1 MKKQRL
7 IYALCCP
14 FTDEVH
20 YIGKSTQGMIRPL
33 NHLSNSHS
41 EKIKEWVGNLKEL
54 GYVPIVKVLEY
65 VSLEEDLDGRERYW
79 IQRELNKNSLLL
91 NSCLISPTLVT
102 HNLDELLG
110 DGDGMDMLKIGTF
123 IKEQRKNVNIT
134 QEEFADKAGVA
145 LTVVRKVEQGK
156 TNFNTDGL
164 LQMLKMFGATI
175 EVKKINKN
183 KII

>member
-7 IYALCCP
+7 IYSLCCP

-20 YIGKSTQGMIRPL
+20 YIGKSSQGMIRPL
-33 NHLSNSHS
+33 SHLSNSHS
-41 EKIKEWVGNLKEL
+41 EKVKEWVENIKEL
-54 GYVPIVKVLEY
+54 GHAPVVKILEY

-91 NSCLISPTLVT
+91 NSCLITPTLVT

-110 DGDGMDMLKIGTF
+110 NGEGMDMLRIGTY
-123 IKEQRKNVNIT
+123 IKEKRKGVKLT
-134 QEEFADKAGVA
+134 QEEFASKAGVA

-156 TNFNTDGL
+156 NNINVDGL
-164 LQMLKMFGATI
+164 LQMLKMFGSTI
-175 EVKKINKN
+175 DVI
-183 KII
+183 KIIKN

>member
-7 IYALCCP
+7 IYSLCCP

-20 YIGKSTQGMIRPL
+20 YIGKSSQSMIRPL
-33 NHLSNSHS
+33 GLLSNSHS
-41 EKIKEWVGNLKEL
+41 EKVKEWVENLKEL
-54 GYVPIVKVLEY
+54 GHAPVVNVLEY

-110 DGDGMDMLKIGTF
+110 NGEGMDMLKIGTF
-123 IKEQRKNVNIT
+123 IKEKRKSVKLT
-134 QEEFADKAGVA
+134 QEEFASKAGVA

-156 TNFNTDGL
+156 SNFNIYGL
-164 LQMLKMFGATI
+164 LQMLKMFGSTI
-175 EVKKINKN
+175 DVIKLKKY
-183 KII
+183 